1 MKPFDSSTEH
11 LIALAIAE
19 DLGTGDVTTNSVI
32 PADARFTGQFIA
44 REGGVICGL
53 GVVERI
59 FAMLDP
65 LVVLIPMVKDGQKVV
80 PDQVLAKIS
89 GPARSIL
96 SGERVSLNFLQHL
109 SGIATKTARIVES
122 VEGTG
127 VRILDTR
134 KTIPGLRWL
143 EKYAVRSGGGSNHR
157 MNLSDGILIKNNH
170 IKAAGSITKAI
181 EQARLKAP
189 PALKTEVEVESMEQ
203 VMEALN
209 AKADIIL
216 LDNMDLDTMRKA
228 VGLINGQAVTE
239 ASGNMEQ
246 KNLIAVAKT
255 GVDQISIGGL
265 THSVKALDI
274 SLRAVEQQS

>member
-1 MKPFDSSTEH
+1 MMTFDSSTDQ

-19 DLGTGDVTTNSVI
+19 DLGTGDITTNSVI
-32 PADARFTGQFIA
+32 PEEDKISGQYIA
-44 REGGVICGL
+44 REEGVVCGL
-53 GVVERI
+53 GVLLRV
-59 FAMLDP
+59 FAIIDP
-65 LVVLIPMVKDGQKVV
+65 LVVILPIVKDGQRVV
-80 PDQVLAKIS
+80 PDQVLARIS

-109 SGIATKTARIVES
+109 SGIATKTARIAES

-143 EKYAVRSGGGSNHR
+143 EKYAVRTGGGTNHR

-170 IKAAGSITKAI
+170 IKAVGRITKAI
-181 EQARLKAP
+181 EQARLNAP
-189 PALKTEVEVESMEQ
+189 PTLKTEVEVENLEQ
-203 VMEALN
+203 VQEALN
-209 AKADIIL
+209 AGADIIL
-216 LDNMDLDTMRKA
+216 LDNMNLDTMRQA
-228 VGLINGQAVTE
+228 VKLINGRAVTE

-246 KNLIAVAKT
+246 KNLADVAKT
-255 GVDQISIGGL
+255 GVDMISIGGL

-274 SLRAVEQQS
+274 SLRIV

>member
-1 MKPFDSSTEH
+1 MMIFDSSTDK

-19 DLGTGDVTTNSVI
+19 DLGTGDITTNSVI
-32 PADARFTGQFIA
+32 PEESKISGQFIA
-44 REGGVICGL
+44 REDGVVCGL
-53 GVVERI
+53 GVLMRV
-59 FAMLDP
+59 FAIIDP
-65 LVVLIPMVKDGQKVV
+65 LVVILPIVKDGQRVV
-80 PDQVLAKIS
+80 SGQVLAQIS

-143 EKYAVRSGGGSNHR
+143 EKYAVRTGGGTNHR
-157 MNLSDGILIKNNH
+157 MNLSDGLLIKNNH

-181 EQARLKAP
+181 EQARLNAP
-189 PALKTEVEVESMEQ
+189 PTLKTEVEVENLEQ
-203 VMEALN
+203 VQEALT
-209 AKADIIL
+209 AGADIIL
-216 LDNMDLDTMRKA
+216 LDNMNLDTMRQA
-228 VGLINGQAVTE
+228 VELINGNAVTE

-246 KNLIAVAKT
+246 KNLADVAKT
-255 GVDQISIGGL
+255 GVDMISIGGL

-274 SLRAVEQQS
+274 SLRVL

>member
-1 MKPFDSSTEH
+1 MMMTFDSTSDK

-32 PADARFTGQFIA
+32 PEEFKISGQYIA
-44 REGGVICGL
+44 REEGVVCGL
-53 GVVERI
+53 GVLMRI
-59 FAMLDP
+59 FAMIDP
-65 LVVLIPMVKDGQKVV
+65 LVVLLPIVKDGQRVV
-80 PDQVLAKIS
+80 PNQVLAQIS

-96 SGERVSLNFLQHL
+96 SGERTTLNFLQHL

-143 EKYAVRSGGGSNHR
+143 EKYAVRTGGGTNHR

-170 IKAAGSITKAI
+170 IKAVGSITKAI
-181 EQARLKAP
+181 EQARLNAP
-189 PALKTEVEVESMEQ
+189 PTLKTEVEVENLVQ
-203 VMEALN
+203 VQEALN
-209 AKADIIL
+209 AGADIIL
-216 LDNMDLDTMRKA
+216 LDNMTLDTMRQA
-228 VGLINGQAVTE
+228 VILINGKAVTE

-246 KNLIAVAKT
+246 KNLADVAKT
-255 GVDQISIGGL
+255 GVDLISIGGL

-274 SLRAVEQQS
+274 SLRVV